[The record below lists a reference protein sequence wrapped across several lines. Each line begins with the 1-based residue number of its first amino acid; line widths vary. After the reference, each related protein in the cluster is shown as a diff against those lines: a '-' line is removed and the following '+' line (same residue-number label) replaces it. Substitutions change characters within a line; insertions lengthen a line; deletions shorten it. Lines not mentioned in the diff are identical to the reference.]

1 MDADKPSTSIGL
13 AQHKLAKACALRA
26 LEEAERIAESEV
38 SNPANLDREPAPPH
52 APEASPVEARVRRFA
67 GARDWAL

>member
-1 MDADKPSTSIGL
+1 MDADKPNSSIDL
-13 AQHKLAKACALRA
+13 TQHKLDKARA
-26 LEEAERIAESEV
+26 LWAVEEADRFADKKVPS
-38 SNPANLDREPAPPH
+38 PANLDREPGPPH